1 MTGLLIRVSA
11 EDHRAPCTHDLTG
24 LHPWA
29 GTRATVG
36 TNPLAPGDAVASA
49 GARTTDASAAV
60 DGAISPFGSPK
71 GYALE
76 LMIEV
81 LVATLT
87 RTALGDDVR
96 GTLDPTDPPTKRNVF
111 IATDPR
117 APGHNRVREPGA
129 CACATRAANLA
140 DAVPV
145 SQVTW
150 MSAQQIAADVPER
163 H

>member
-1 MTGLLIRVSA
+1 MTGLLLRVPA
-11 EDHRAPCTHDLTG
+11 EDHRALCTHDLTG
-24 LHPWA
+24 LHPWG
-29 GTRATVG
+29 GTRAMVG
-36 TNPLAPGDAVASA
+36 TNPPAPGDAVDSA
-49 GARTTDASAAV
+49 GVRATDAATAM
-60 DGAISPFGSPK
+60 DGAISPFGGPR
-71 GYALE
+71 GYALR

-96 GTLDPTDPPTKRNVF
+96 GTLDPTDPPTKGDVF
-111 IATDPR
+111 IAMDPR
-117 APGHNRVREPGA
+117 APGHDRVWEPGA
-129 CACATRAANLA
+129 RPRHPAANLA

-150 MSAQQIAADVPER
+150 TSAQQITADVPER

>member
-1 MTGLLIRVSA
+1 M
-11 EDHRAPCTHDLTG
+11 
-24 LHPWA
+24 
-29 GTRATVG
+29 VG
-36 TNPLAPGDAVASA
+36 TNPLAPGDAVDSA

-60 DGAISPFGSPK
+60 DGAIRPFGGPK
-71 GYALE
+71 GYALG

-87 RTALGDDVR
+87 RTALGDDIR
-96 GTLDPTDPPTKRNVF
+96 GTLDPTDPPTKCNVF

-117 APGHNRVREPGA
+117 APGHNRVREPA
-129 CACATRAANLA
+129 ARACATRAATLA
-140 DAVPV
+140 DAVAV

-150 MSAQQIAADVPER
+150 TSAQQIAADVPER